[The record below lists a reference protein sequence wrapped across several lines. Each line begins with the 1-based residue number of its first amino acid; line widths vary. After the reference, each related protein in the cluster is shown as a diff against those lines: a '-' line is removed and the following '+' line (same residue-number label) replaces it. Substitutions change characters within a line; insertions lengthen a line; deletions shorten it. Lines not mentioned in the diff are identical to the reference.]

1 MQNIKKNSKKAG
13 AGLSGLATCLSLSLA
28 VVAMYGVMT
37 FDAHAGGAHAGG
49 TLCGF
54 MKGEYQ
60 GGLGR
65 AVATLGILIIGV
77 AAAMGRVSA
86 TTAIVVGLGIALLGN
101 VNATVSAFG
110 NPGPGSCWN

>member
-37 FDAHAGGAHAGG
+37 FDAHAGG

-54 MKGEYQ
+54 MKSEYL

-101 VNATVSAFG
+101 VNNTVSAFG